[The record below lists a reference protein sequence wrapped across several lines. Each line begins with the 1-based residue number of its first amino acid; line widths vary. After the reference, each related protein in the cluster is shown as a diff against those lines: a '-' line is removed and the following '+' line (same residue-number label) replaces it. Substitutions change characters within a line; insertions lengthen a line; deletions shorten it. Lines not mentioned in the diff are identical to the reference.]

1 MARPKKISMQN
12 IADRLGLSK
21 NAVSLALSG
30 KKGVSETVRRSVLA
44 AAEELGYEPPA
55 AAGRAD
61 RASRNVLVLVPER
74 VVSYA
79 DNEHFHFF
87 HDMLWILE
95 ESIRAR
101 GCNAVIARID
111 AQMESGLI
119 LPRLYDDVDHIGLI
133 LFGIVDKPYARQ
145 VWETGAPLVMLDS
158 YYRDLPC
165 AAAVSANTE
174 GAEAVVRRLIE
185 RGHRRIGFIGPANLT
200 TSHEERWFGYWRAMR
215 EAGLPIEES
224 HTLLEAGDFDEET
237 NEREIGEFLERI
249 GAWADAS
256 EAEGGN
262 RASLS
267 GESGGVGGSG
277 EGSESERSRAS
288 SSASVSSDAE
298 RSRASSGAS
307 VSSDAERSRA
317 SSGASVSSDAERSRA
332 SSGANVPSDAERS
345 RVSSGAER
353 RPTAFFC
360 GNDRLALLL
369 IRRLRARGIAV
380 PQDVEVAGFDGLR
393 QAASPESGLS
403 VTVRVDK
410 RKMCEAAVDLLLGGY
425 GHRREAVRWTVDG
438 QLLPVDEAA
447 ASL

>member
-237 NEREIGEFLERI
+237 NEREIGEFLERM
-249 GAWADAS
+249 GTWPDVR
-256 EAEGGN
+256 EAEEADGADG
-262 RASLS
+262 ASLS
-267 GESGGVGGSG
+267 AESGGAEGSGGSG
-277 EGSESERSRAS
+277 EVSGS
-288 SSASVSSDAE
+288 
-298 RSRASSGAS
+298 
-307 VSSDAERSRA
+307 
-317 SSGASVSSDAERSRA
+317 
-332 SSGANVPSDAERS
+332 ERS

-380 PQDVEVAGFDGLR
+380 PQEVEVAGFDGLQ

-410 RKMCEAAVDLLLGGY
+410 RKMCKAAVDLLLGGY

-438 QLLPVDEAA
+438 QLLPVDEAEIH
-447 ASL
+447 S

>member
-12 IADRLGLSK
+12 IADRLELSK

-133 LFGIVDKPYARQ
+133 LFGIVDKPYARR

-237 NEREIGEFLERI
+237 NEREIGEFLERM
-249 GAWADAS
+249 GTWPDAR
-256 EAEGGN
+256 EAEEVDGADG
-262 RASLS
+262 ASLS
-267 GESGGVGGSG
+267 AESGGAEGSGGSG
-277 EGSESERSRAS
+277 EVSGSERSR
-288 SSASVSSDAE
+288 VSSKAK
-298 RSRASSGAS
+298 RSLASSGAR
-307 VSSDAERSRA
+307 VSNDAEKSR
-317 SSGASVSSDAERSRA
+317 V

-380 PQDVEVAGFDGLR
+380 PQEVEVAGFDGLQ

-438 QLLPVDEAA
+438 QLLPVDEAEIH
-447 ASL
+447 S

>member
-55 AAGRAD
+55 AAGRTD

-111 AQMESGLI
+111 AQMESGLM

-133 LFGIVDKPYARQ
+133 LFGIVDKPYARR
-145 VWETGAPLVMLDS
+145 VWETGSPLVMLDS

-174 GAEAVVRRLIE
+174 GAEAVVRRLIA
-185 RGHRRIGFIGPANLT
+185 RDHRRIGFIGPANLT

-237 NEREIGEFLERI
+237 NEREIGEFLERM
-249 GAWADAS
+249 GTWADVR
-256 EAEGGN
+256 EAEEADGT
-262 RASLS
+262 SLS
-267 GESGGVGGSG
+267 AETGGADGAG
-277 EGSESERSRAS
+277 EGSGSERSR
-288 SSASVSSDAE
+288 VSTEAE
-298 RSRASSGAS
+298 RSLASSGAR
-307 VSSDAERSRA
+307 VSNDAEK
-317 SSGASVSSDAERSRA
+317 
-332 SSGANVPSDAERS
+332 S

-380 PQDVEVAGFDGLR
+380 PQEVEVAGFDGLR

-447 ASL
+447 IHS